1 MRRPGGGGSLYR
13 QVVEAAGRRLPLAG
27 GTSGPMFAMALVYA
41 VVGGVI
47 GLLGAV
53 YLVDVPTHQAGPC
66 EAGKVGV
73 TAAALSF
80 LCMGV
85 IVGRPALH
93 DLVAAVRGRRGGAV
107 TLTDHSLL
115 LEVPGL
121 LTGPCVLDRS
131 WIEDVRC
138 VGRGRDDKEIG
149 GRRGDLRFSMTKPH
163 VALRF
168 SRPVQIEAAAY
179 VPRALQRFAPL
190 QPAPWSPLD
199 VLTLEPEDP
208 VAFTHQVDEWLRA
221 TAPADPAARPPVVPR
236 SRRRLVRFVVPA
248 AIAAAA
254 FAVFSLSIPSGPGC

>member
-1 MRRPGGGGSLYR
+1 
-13 QVVEAAGRRLPLAG
+13 
-27 GTSGPMFAMALVYA
+27 MFAMALAYA
-41 VVGGVI
+41 VMGGVI
-47 GLLGAV
+47 GLVGAV
-53 YLVDVPTHQAGPC
+53 FLAGVPAHQAGPC
-66 EAGKVGV
+66 EAGKVG
-73 TAAALSF
+73 AAALALFF

-85 IVGRPALH
+85 VVGRPALH

-121 LTGPCVLDRS
+121 LTGPCVLDRA
-131 WIEDVRC
+131 WIEDVSC
-138 VGRGRDDKEIG
+138 VGRDDKEIR
-149 GRRGDLRFSMTKPH
+149 GRRGDLRFSVTKPH
-163 VALRF
+163 VALRL

-179 VPRALQRFAPL
+179 VPRALQRFAPH

-208 VAFTHQVDEWLRA
+208 VAFTHQVDEWLRV
-221 TAPADPAARPPVVPR
+221 TGSGVTGSGVPAARPPVVPR
-236 SRRRLVRFVVPA
+236 SLRRLVGFVVPA